1 MFIAVTIKYCLPTGQ
16 RLTKSAIIGETLSL
30 IGPTPVHS
38 ARSCPIGFSRRRWV
52 TWRNLWPLLTDRASI
67 GFHRKT
73 RPRSAHLTIFYWLV
87 KSFVPLIKTNEG
99 ICTYFMDDVSEESNF
114 GTDRT
119 LMRPSAWGLLVIA
132 LIENWLNNAD
142 GEWDKEDLSMPVEN
156 GFGKR

>member
-1 MFIAVTIKYCLPTGQ
+1 
-16 RLTKSAIIGETLSL
+16 
-30 IGPTPVHS
+30 
-38 ARSCPIGFSRRRWV
+38 
-52 TWRNLWPLLTDRASI
+52 
-67 GFHRKT
+67 
-73 RPRSAHLTIFYWLV
+73 
-87 KSFVPLIKTNEG
+87 
-99 ICTYFMDDVSEESNF
+99 MDDVSEESNF